1 MIQNL
6 LCIFEWSVLWHLYHQ
21 TMFKSHLTYLLLWL
35 AINMEMVQMEFWT
48 ASRITMLG
56 VSVSMLQQV
65 YQHFQSIFGICFTAQ
80 MNSFKGQIMQLR
92 FGAEGSKHVF
102 MPVILCFGS
111 FLKCCK
117 MRKVLPEWEFY
128 KIRVATNLFHKEE
141 DTLTAT
147 SLSSELSMNSQFV
160 KELIII

>member
-1 MIQNL
+1 M
-6 LCIFEWSVLWHLYHQ
+6 S
-21 TMFKSHLTYLLLWL
+21 
-35 AINMEMVQMEFWT
+35 
-48 ASRITMLG
+48 
-56 VSVSMLQQV
+56 
-65 YQHFQSIFGICFTAQ
+65 
-80 MNSFKGQIMQLR
+80 SFKGQIMQLR

>member
-1 MIQNL
+1 
-6 LCIFEWSVLWHLYHQ
+6 
-21 TMFKSHLTYLLLWL
+21 
-35 AINMEMVQMEFWT
+35 
-48 ASRITMLG
+48 
-56 VSVSMLQQV
+56 
-65 YQHFQSIFGICFTAQ
+65 
-80 MNSFKGQIMQLR
+80 MQLR

-117 MRKVLPEWEFY
+117 MRKVFPEWEFY

-141 DTLTAT
+141 DTLTTT